1 MSAVQQA
8 GAAYVSPQYRMRGLQ
23 SVFNVTFWLQVA
35 LLASAAWSV
44 QSAGWVESPP
54 LAVIAFLGT
63 LTAFLMADLKGRATV
78 YHASATLAGLVIAYL
93 GGVFLTEA
101 DQWYLRFGELNA
113 RLGEWLAAIF
123 GRDAAT
129 DSLPLSITMIALVW
143 MIAYFTSW
151 LLFKRRN
158 VWAVL
163 LPVGTGVVIN
173 LTYLPER
180 FYVHLFIYMFFGLL
194 MLVHVN
200 SLNAGSLFRMR
211 GTPYP
216 ASLHRLALAIGLLLS
231 AAILGI
237 TAAFPLSSEPSAPLE
252 RVFDPLDR
260 MVRSLQDEFYR
271 VFAAVP
277 GHEPTSVRFFGTVLP
292 LERAVPTTEDEIL
305 FSSAR
310 YPLYWPA
317 IAYDGYT
324 GKAWKVEDTVPKR
337 AVSTAQELSD
347 EEEEGLAGTIYR
359 VDLNVDSPY
368 LMLPGNVLDIKP
380 NANEFMP
387 AFESH
392 WLDIVDLEQNGDL
405 PPDMRELASSLKAS
419 AAGTGN
425 PRVSVVPFNIEVTGI
440 VKESVNG
447 NQRTMAV
454 EGEEVVDYYESLRH
468 MFEVEEGNTVAVE
481 VTRAAQ
487 EDSVAF
493 VEPEVRLDKGSQYT
507 VTSEFIYASEETLRT
522 AEVVY
527 PAGILERFLG
537 LPTSLPER
545 VSELAS
551 ELTANAEN
559 TYDKAVAIET
569 YLREEM
575 EYTTEQPELP
585 HDADVVDYFLFES
598 KEGFSDFFASSM
610 AVMLRSQG
618 IPSRMVL
625 GFSFGEVDPEREG
638 FIIRDKDSHSW
649 PEVYFGDLGW
659 VPFEPTPI
667 YPVRSRGLP
676 ESPFGIGG
684 LSGDLIEGQLQEL
697 LGEPEIDPNSLDT
710 LELDP
715 GGPLSGGDGA
725 KPLPVRYFGT
735 PLGLGGGLFL
745 AFMVVGVVLLRVV
758 WMMQYGRLPTG
769 QTAYERMYRLSAFL
783 GFRARP
789 SQTPTEFTSGLGAL
803 LPEVREEVEMVSR
816 SFVRERYGGVR
827 PTALEQMRLLWA
839 WRRIKRSLSA
849 RQMREGEAVP
859 G

>member
-8 GAAYVSPQYRMRGLQ
+8 GAAYFSPQYRMRGIQ

-35 LLASAAWSV
+35 LLGSAAWSV

-129 DSLPLSITMIALVW
+129 DSLPLSMTMIAVVW
-143 MIAYFTSW
+143 MVAYFTSW
-151 LLFKRRN
+151 MLFKRRN

-180 FYVHLFIYMFFGLL
+180 FYVHLFVYMFFGLL
-194 MLVHVN
+194 MLVQVN
-200 SLNAGSLFRMR
+200 SLNTGALFQKR

-216 ASLHRLALAIGLLLS
+216 ASLHRLVLALGLLLS

-237 TAAFPLSSEPSAPLE
+237 TAAFPLSSVPSAPLE
-252 RVFDPLDR
+252 RVFDPVDR
-260 MVRSLQDEFYR
+260 MVRVLQDEFYR

-277 GHEPTSVRFFGTVLP
+277 GHEPTSVRFFGPVLP
-292 LERAVPTTEDEIL
+292 LQRSVPISDDEIL
-305 FSSAR
+305 FSGAR

-324 GKAWKVEDTVPKR
+324 GKAWNVESMASRP
-337 AVSTAQELSD
+337 AVSAARERAD
-347 EEEEGLAGTIYR
+347 EHEEGLAGTVYK
-359 VDLNVDSPY
+359 VDLKVESPY
-368 LMLPGNVLDIKP
+368 LMLPGNVIEIKP
-380 NANEFMP
+380 NANEFYP
-387 AFESH
+387 AYDKH
-392 WLDIVDLEQNGDL
+392 RLDIVDLEQNSSL
-405 PPDMRELASSLKAS
+405 PRDMRELAALLKAS

-425 PRVSVVPFNIEVTGI
+425 PSLRDIPSNMEVTKVI
-440 VKESVNG
+440 KELPSG
-447 NQRTMAV
+447 DQR
-454 EGEEVVDYYESLRH
+454 VVDIATDLVITYYADLRS
-468 MFEVEEGNTVAVE
+468 VLGDEGATVALE
-481 VTRAAQ
+481 VTRAPQ
-487 EDSVAF
+487 DDSVSF
-493 VEPEVRLDKGSQYT
+493 VEPMERMEEGSQYT
-507 VTSEFIYASEETLRT
+507 VTSEFIYSSEETLRT
-522 AEVVY
+522 ANVVY

-537 LPTSLPER
+537 LPSSLPDR
-545 VSELAS
+545 VAELGSELAAS
-551 ELTANAEN
+551 GEN

-575 EYTTEQPELP
+575 EYTTLQQEIP

-598 KEGFSDFFASSM
+598 KKGFSDFFASSM
-610 AVMLRSQG
+610 AVMLRTQG

-625 GFSFGEVDPEREG
+625 GFGFGEVDPEREG
-638 FIIRDKDSHSW
+638 FIIKDKDSHSW
-649 PEVYFGDLGW
+649 PEVYFGALGW

-667 YPVRSRGLP
+667 YPVRSRGIP

-684 LSGDLIEGQLQEL
+684 LGGGDLGGELQEL
-697 LGEPEIDPNSLDT
+697 LGEPELDLNSPDT

-715 GGPLSGGDGA
+715 GGPLSGGEGA

-745 AFMVVGVVLLRVV
+745 AFVIVGVVLLRVV

-803 LPEVREEVEMVSR
+803 LPEVQEEVDMVSR

-839 WRRIKRSLSA
+839 WRRIKRAISA
-849 RQMREGEAVP
+849 RHTQEGEPVP

>member
-8 GAAYVSPQYRMRGLQ
+8 GAAYFPPQYRMRGIQ

-35 LLASAAWSV
+35 LLGSAAWSV

-63 LTAFLMADLKGRATV
+63 LTAFLMADLRGRATV

-129 DSLPLSITMIALVW
+129 DSLPLSMTMIAVVW
-143 MIAYFTSW
+143 MVAYFTSW
-151 LLFKRRN
+151 MLFKRRN

-180 FYVHLFIYMFFGLL
+180 FYVHLFVYMFFGLL
-194 MLVHVN
+194 MLVQVN
-200 SLNAGSLFRMR
+200 SLNTGALFQKRS
-211 GTPYP
+211 TPYP
-216 ASLHRLALAIGLLLS
+216 ASLHRLVLALGLLLS

-237 TAAFPLSSEPSAPLE
+237 TAAFPLSSVPSAPLE
-252 RVFDPLDR
+252 RVFDPVDR
-260 MVRSLQDEFYR
+260 MVRVLQDEFYR

-277 GHEPTSVRFFGTVLP
+277 GHEPTSVRFFGPVLP
-292 LERAVPTTEDEIL
+292 LQRSVPISDDEIL
-305 FSSAR
+305 FSGAR

-324 GKAWKVEDTVPKR
+324 GKAWNVESMASRP
-337 AVSTAQELSD
+337 AVSAAREHAD
-347 EEEEGLAGTIYR
+347 EHEEGLAGTVYK
-359 VDLNVDSPY
+359 VELHVESPY
-368 LMLPGNVLDIKP
+368 LMLPGNVIEIKP
-380 NANEFMP
+380 NANEFYP
-387 AFESH
+387 AYEKH
-392 WLDIVDLEQNGDL
+392 QLDLVDLEQNAGL
-405 PPDMRELASSLKAS
+405 PPDMREMAASLKVS

-425 PRVSVVPFNIEVTGI
+425 PVLRDIPSNMEVTKVI
-440 VKESVNG
+440 KELPSGDQRSVDIATDLVIN
-447 NQRTMAV
+447 
-454 EGEEVVDYYESLRH
+454 YYSDLRS
-468 MFEVEEGNTVAVE
+468 VLGEEGNTVALE
-481 VTRAAQ
+481 VTRAPQ
-487 EDSVAF
+487 DDSVSF
-493 VEPEVRLDKGSQYT
+493 VEPMERMEEGSQYT
-507 VTSEFIYASEETLRT
+507 VTSEFIYSSEETLRT
-522 AEVVY
+522 ANVVY

-537 LPTSLPER
+537 LPSSLPDR
-545 VSELAS
+545 GSELAS
-551 ELTANAEN
+551 ELAASGEN

-569 YLREEM
+569 YLRAEM
-575 EYTTEQPELP
+575 EYTTLQQEIP

-598 KEGFSDFFASSM
+598 KKGFSDFFASSM

-625 GFSFGEVDPEREG
+625 GFGFGEVDPEREG
-638 FIIRDKDSHSW
+638 FIIKDKDSHSW

-684 LSGDLIEGQLQEL
+684 LGGGDLGGELQEL
-697 LGEPEIDPNSLDT
+697 LGEPEPDPNSPDT

-715 GGPLSGGDGA
+715 GGPLSGGEGA

-745 AFMVVGVVLLRVV
+745 AFVIVGVVLLRVV

-789 SQTPTEFTSGLGAL
+789 SQTPAEFTSGLGAL
-803 LPEVREEVEMVSR
+803 LPEVQEEVDMVSR

-839 WRRIKRSLSA
+839 WRRIKRAISA
-849 RQMREGEAVP
+849 RHTREGEPVP